1 MGAVLSAISQLWL
14 AGVVALTLPAR
25 EPTPVVELTW
35 SAPKSCPKKAEV
47 LAKITELV
55 ERPLGQDPERT
66 LVVTGKV
73 TRTKGKYALVLV
85 VVDRGAE
92 TTREFTAAKCRE
104 LLEPAAV
111 VVAVAVDPV
120 EQAPAEALIVPEP
133 PATIE
138 AEEVTPEPMPEAEPE
153 VEVEAEPLAVADA
166 PSTSTSTSTSTSQPL
181 PRRRRARGLKAIV
194 GVRGGVDGGNLP
206 GVGGVLEGSVGVL
219 VGPAR
224 FEVAVLHVF
233 ARRRERDDGTGGTF
247 RVTAARPQGCFEPG
261 VGRFAFP
268 ICGGVEL
275 GVMRAAGV
283 GVERSETVRALWLGL
298 VAGAGFVGA
307 PLPWLALG
315 VRAELVLTPLR
326 REFTLDDDTLVTTG
340 VAGGRGLAVIEVRL
354 P

>member
-1 MGAVLSAISQLWL
+1 VLPAISWWWL
-14 AGVVALTLPAR
+14 AGLVSSGPAPR
-25 EPTPVVELTW
+25 EPTPIVELTW
-35 SAPKSCPKKAEV
+35 SAPKSCPSRAAV
-47 LAKITELV
+47 LAKIESLV
-55 ERPLGQDPERT
+55 QRPLGQDPERT

-73 TRTKGKYALVLV
+73 TRARGKYSLALV

-92 TTREFTAAKCRE
+92 TARTFSAAKCRD

-120 EQAPAEALIVPEP
+120 DETPPVDLIVPEP
-133 PATIE
+133 PAVIE
-138 AEEVTPEPMPEAEPE
+138 PEEAVPESLPMPEPEPAAARIE
-153 VEVEAEPLAVADA
+153 RA
-166 PSTSTSTSTSTSQPL
+166 PSPAPAIVEPTRAPTSATDERR
-181 PRRRRARGLKAIV
+181 PRRRRAPDLKAIV

-224 FEVAVLHVF
+224 FEVAVLHLF
-233 ARRRERDDGTGGTF
+233 ERRRQRDDGTGGTF

-261 VGRFAFP
+261 VGRVAFP

-275 GVMRAAGV
+275 GVLRAAGI
-283 GVERSETVRALWLGL
+283 GVQNRETVRAFWLGL

-315 VRAELVLTPLR
+315 LRGELVVTPLR
-326 REFTLDDDTLVTTG
+326 REFTLENATIVTTG
-340 VAGGRGLAVIEVRL
+340 AVGGRGLAVIELRF